1 MDNISN
7 NTIITIG
14 RQLGSGGRD
23 IGRKLAEE
31 LGIKFYD
38 KELIAE
44 AAKESGLSENLF
56 EGMDEK
62 PTNSFLYSIVMGVQT
77 GKGLYYQYSDAL
89 NGDNIFKIQSDV
101 IKKLANEN
109 SCVIVGR
116 CADYIL
122 RNYPNLIKVF
132 IHADKDFRKDRLTN
146 VLKMTPKEADTSMVK
161 TDKNRANY
169 YNFYTNNVWGSVENY
184 HISLNSGAIGID
196 NSVEVLKQ
204 FVKIK
209 NNL

>member
-23 IGRKLAEE
+23 IGRKLADK

-184 HISLNSGAIGID
+184 HISLNSGAIGLD

>member
-23 IGRKLAEE
+23 IGRKLADK